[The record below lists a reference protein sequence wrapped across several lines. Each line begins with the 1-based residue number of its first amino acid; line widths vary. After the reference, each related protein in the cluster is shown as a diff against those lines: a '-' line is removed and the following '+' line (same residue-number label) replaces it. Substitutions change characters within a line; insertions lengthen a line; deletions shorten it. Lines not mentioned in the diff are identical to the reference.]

1 LLLQK
6 QKNKTNL
13 DFTSIKSNQNKQ
25 TMSLGSVKVLV
36 DIDQQ
41 QETIFVDEV
50 EDGLASSASSQVD
63 VWKQELQESLKVS
76 PAAAPAGALSS
87 AFVDRIANRIA
98 QLKQQQQS
106 GASKKGGQS
115 FAGATRVQPRFK
127 QAAAFD
133 AKVKAREQA
142 EHAARQQQQAAAGE
156 RSEFDWIG
164 GCERFH

>member
-1 LLLQK
+1 
-6 QKNKTNL
+6 
-13 DFTSIKSNQNKQ
+13 
-25 TMSLGSVKVLV
+25 MSLGSVKVLV

-76 PAAAPAGALSS
+76 PAAPAGALSS

-156 RSEFDWIG
+156 RSRSKRARLDWLRRG
-164 GCERFH
+164 ERFH